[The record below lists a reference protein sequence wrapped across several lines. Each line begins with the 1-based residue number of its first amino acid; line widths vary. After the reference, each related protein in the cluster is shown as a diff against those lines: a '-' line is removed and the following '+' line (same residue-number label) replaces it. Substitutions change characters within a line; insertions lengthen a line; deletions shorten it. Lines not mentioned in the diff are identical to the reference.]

1 MKRIKKIIKKLLN
14 LIEEKIAQAERKKAD
29 ILEQQRRANIDCF
42 DRSVIRKQLCVVFE
56 KLPSWQNIFGTS
68 VFLEEVDATGFY
80 IYKVAKKDIQKHL
93 STSIGNEILET
104 LNQHL
109 KQLHFEAYESVN
121 YAYEEAVYDIRSAL
135 AVASARADW
144 NSPNVQADFEAKRA
158 NAQSSYMLTFKN
170 HAYKLFLLQVI
181 AIEDNNNYLIL
192 SVKIVD
198 MTQYYRWQPQALS
211 FS

>member
-1 MKRIKKIIKKLLN
+1 MNILKKFIECIK
-14 LIEEKIAQAERKKAD
+14 EKIAQAKQKKAEAE
-29 ILEQQRRANIDCF
+29 EQCQKANIELI
-42 DRSVIRKQLCVVFE
+42 DRGIIRKQLSTVFS
-56 KLPSWQNIFGTS
+56 KLPAWQNVFANS
-68 VFLEEVDATGFY
+68 VYLDEVDATGSY
-80 IYKVAKKDIQKHL
+80 VYRVAKMDIHKHL
-93 STSIGNEILET
+93 SVSVGSEILENMNQLLHQ
-104 LNQHL
+104 LN
-109 KQLHFEAYESVN
+109 FEAYESVN
-121 YAYEEAVYDIRSAL
+121 YAYEEALYDIRSAL

-170 HAYKLFLLQVI
+170 HAHKLFLLRVT